1 MPKIPMTEKAGL
13 IRHVSD
19 TVHMQG
25 APSMNWKLDEG
36 QALINMGDKLG
47 RGAEKFGNT
56 MIAFGQHMQETED
69 RLNATRIES
78 LWKDRQSALE
88 TRMAE
93 NPGEYEKFAEW
104 ARDTDTDFVEAS
116 KPFREKMSKRS
127 LELFD
132 ARMDGIR
139 KEAYNRRRTFAV
151 QARVTADYN
160 LFQSQWKDAA
170 LRCDLESCNRM
181 LEEHRGTLISQQE
194 YDRKKLDFNRLA
206 AFGEVKRLVDAGA
219 PGIIGKLKERDSNGN
234 YVNFTGLETAVR
246 DRFIH
251 VAEANDAKR
260 RADEN
265 QTLVDRLNSGEQVTL
280 EEIDRTF
287 DGQTT
292 PEAVKQKNQQRRIVQ
307 QFIHQRE
314 TAKKQ
319 AEREARQEAREE
331 RREKREAQ
339 QAENDARK
347 KEIAAHEY
355 RLLSYEFSS
364 DPALRQTQYA
374 DLRNEILVKY
384 AGDGPAS
391 KKLLTQLDE
400 RFKAKITPDSSYK
413 NTYIYTI
420 GTRILEDMKSDFY
433 SRYPGRGE
441 RWYSFMTNVYNNSKD
456 LEESNWQM
464 AKVAF
469 DNFIRENPEAS
480 EKDVRDFIANLK
492 RDVNWA
498 ECDKIAEFWRTRA
511 TPRLNR
517 RKYQNGEVE
526 RMVNGRVAIFGA
538 DKKFIRWKDGK

>member
-1 MPKIPMTEKAGL
+1 MPKIPMAEKAGL
-13 IRHVSD
+13 VRHVSD
-19 TVHMQG
+19 TVHMTG
-25 APSMNWKLDEG
+25 APNLNWKLDEG
-36 QALINMGDKLG
+36 KALMDMGDKIG
-47 RGAEKFGNT
+47 RGAEKLGNA
-56 MIAFGQHMQETED
+56 MMAFGVHMQETED

-93 NPGEYEKFAEW
+93 NPAEYEKFAEW
-104 ARDTDTDFVEAS
+104 ARETDSDFVEAS
-116 KPFREKMSKRS
+116 KPFRDKMSKRG

-139 KEAYNRRRTFAV
+139 KETYNRRRTFAV

-170 LRCDLESCNRM
+170 LRSDLDTCNRL
-181 LEEHRGTLISQQE
+181 LEEHRGTLISQRE
-194 YDRKKLDFNRLA
+194 YEQKKIDFGRLS
-206 AFGEVKRLVDAGA
+206 AFGEVKRLVEAGA
-219 PGIIGKLKERDSNGN
+219 PGIIEKLKARDSKGN
-234 YVNFTGLETAVR
+234 YAYFTGLELAAR
-246 DRFIH
+246 DRFIR
-251 VAEANDAKR
+251 VAEADDAKR
-260 RADEN
+260 RSDEN
-265 QTLVDRLNSGEQVTL
+265 QMLVDRLNSGEQVTL
-280 EEIDRTF
+280 EDIDRAF
-287 DGQTT
+287 DGKTS

-314 TAKKQ
+314 TARRQ

-331 RREKREAQ
+331 RREQREAR
-339 QAENDARK
+339 QAENDDRK
-347 KEIAAHEY
+347 KEITAHEY

-384 AGDGPAS
+384 AGDGQAAR
-391 KKLLTQLDE
+391 KLLTQLDE
-400 RFKAKITPDSSYK
+400 RFKAQITPDSSYK
-413 NTYIYTI
+413 HTYIYTI

-456 LEESNWQM
+456 LEESNWKM

-498 ECDKIAEFWRTRA
+498 ECDKIAEFWRTRT

-517 RKYQNGEVE
+517 RKYSAGEVE